1 MRKLDGG
8 LSTALESRGN
18 IVGGALWT
26 GELLRSAPHEIEAA
40 HQDFVDAG
48 AQIITTSAYQ
58 LSFPGC
64 RKLGWNEAEITDALE
79 LSTQLARKAAGTRAD
94 VAASVGPYGAALAD
108 GSEYRGNYGV
118 TSSVLRD
125 FHKRRLEV
133 LIRSKPDLLAIE
145 TMPDIAEVEVILDLI
160 SQNGTEIPFWVSYSC
175 KEGALTNANQSFHD
189 AVALV
194 GAHPNAI
201 AVGINCTAPEFIT
214 PLLSSTSSTL
224 PFVIYPNAG
233 RQWDAIAKTWVGA
246 PRGTFDATRIG
257 EWIDLGAEIIGGCC
271 GVSPQD
277 IARMDLSRS

>member
-18 IVGGALWT
+18 VVGGALWT
-26 GELLRSAPHEIEAA
+26 GELLRSAPNEIEAA
-40 HQDFVDAG
+40 HRDFVDAG
-48 AQIITTSAYQ
+48 AEIIITSAYQ
-58 LSFPGC
+58 LSFSGC
-64 RKLGWNEAEITDALE
+64 KKLGWSEAEVGSALE
-79 LSTQLARKAAGTRAD
+79 LSTQLARKAAGARAR

-118 TSSVLRD
+118 SSSTLRD

-133 LIRSKPDLLAIE
+133 LISTQPDLLALE

-160 SQNGTEIPFWVSYSC
+160 SKTQTQIPLWVAYSC
-175 KEGALTNANQSFHD
+175 KEGALTNAGQSFQD

-194 GAHPNAI
+194 SAHPNAMG
-201 AVGINCTAPEFIT
+201 VGINCTAPELIS
-214 PLLSSTSSTL
+214 PLLSSITSTL
-224 PFVIYPNAG
+224 PFIIYPNAG
-233 RQWDAIAKTWVGA
+233 RTWDAIAKAWVGA
-246 PRGTFDATRIG
+246 PRGTFDATRID